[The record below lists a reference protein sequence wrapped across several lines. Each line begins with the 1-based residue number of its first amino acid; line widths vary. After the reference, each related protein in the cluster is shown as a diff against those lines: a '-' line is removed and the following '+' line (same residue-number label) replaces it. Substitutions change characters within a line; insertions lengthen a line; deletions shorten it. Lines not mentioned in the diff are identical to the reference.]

1 MSCDETRSR
10 WTPKEETINY
20 HKLYGGNSRT
30 ATGKGWQPVPE
41 MPVSGNIAFRD
52 PTLTEDPSVVARKM
66 DNLLI
71 EHIFKSVR
79 VCEINIERM
88 EKEGRLNTFLS
99 VIRTMALCAIA
110 AILAGSF

>member
-10 WTPKEETINY
+10 WTPKEETVNY
-20 HKLYGGNSRT
+20 HKLYGGS
-30 ATGKGWQPVPE
+30 KGWQPEPE
-41 MPVSGNIAFRD
+41 KPFLGSIDFRD

-99 VIRTMALCAIA
+99 VIHTVALCAIA
-110 AILAGSF
+110 AILAGMYI